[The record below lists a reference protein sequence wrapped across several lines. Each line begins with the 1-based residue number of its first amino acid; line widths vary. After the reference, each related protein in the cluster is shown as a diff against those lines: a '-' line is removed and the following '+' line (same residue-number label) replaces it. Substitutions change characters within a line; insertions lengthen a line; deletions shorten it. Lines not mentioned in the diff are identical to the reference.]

1 LGIKNGII
9 RLISIGERMKMR
21 VYLDNNATTKM
32 DKEALEAMLPYFS
45 EIYGNASSM
54 HSFGNESKKAMVE
67 ARKTIA
73 DIFGIETD
81 ELIFTGSGSESDN
94 LAIRGVAKAYRK
106 RGNHIITS
114 AVEHPAVRNTC
125 RELEKEGYEVTY
137 VSVDENGVIKLD
149 ELKKAIKKETILITV
164 MHGNNE
170 VGSIQPV
177 EEIGKLAKE
186 NRIVF
191 HVDAVQTVGK
201 LDIKPKE
208 MGIDLL
214 TFSGHKFYGPKG
226 IGGLFIKAG
235 TRLGKVLT
243 GGGQEKKLRPGTS
256 DVPGMVGMAKALEV
270 AHRNIEEE
278 FKREE
283 ELRDYFESELLKRVP
298 EIQINAKGA
307 KRLPGTS
314 SITFKYLEGESI
326 LLTLNFKG
334 IAVSSGS
341 ACSSDDLQASHVLL
355 AMGIPVEI
363 AHGTIRFS
371 FGKYNTREEV
381 DYVLQELPPIV
392 EKLRMISPL
401 WNEFKAG
408 K

>member
-1 LGIKNGII
+1 
-9 RLISIGERMKMR
+9 MR

-73 DIFGIETD
+73 EIFGIETD

-94 LAIRGVAKAYRK
+94 LAIRGVAKAYKK

-114 AVEHPAVRNTC
+114 SVEHPAVRNTC

-137 VSVDENGVIKLD
+137 ISVDENGVINLD

-201 LDIKPKE
+201 LNIKPKE

-226 IGGLFIKAG
+226 IGGLFIKSG

-256 DVPGMVGMAKALEV
+256 DVPGMVGMATALEV
-270 AHRNIEEE
+270 AYRNIDEE

-283 ELRDYFESELLKRVP
+283 ELRNYFERELLNKVP

-326 LLTLNFKG
+326 LLSLNYKG

-371 FGKYNTREEV
+371 FGKYNTKEEV
-381 DYVLQELPPIV
+381 DYVIQELPPII